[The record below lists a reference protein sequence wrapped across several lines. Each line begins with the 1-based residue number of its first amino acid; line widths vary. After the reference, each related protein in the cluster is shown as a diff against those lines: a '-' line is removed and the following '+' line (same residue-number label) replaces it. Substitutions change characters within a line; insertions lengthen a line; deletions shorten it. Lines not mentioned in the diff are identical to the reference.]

1 MLQDSLK
8 LQILMIF
15 PRNTIFWNCLGRKN
29 GMMKIG
35 IAVSPNNDFQF
46 NKLNEMSHTIFSN
59 AWRLQPIRVRH
70 MIFVHVLINLYY
82 VISISWTVWL
92 FSCTMMSI
100 YTLIK
105 VITGWHMLRIKER
118 NINKILNKSLSVGW
132 CNNLMSLLSESV
144 ETCYKL
150 VLVFDGVN

>member
-29 GMMKIG
+29 GFMKIG
-35 IAVSPNNDFQF
+35 IAVSPNSNFQF

-59 AWRLQPIRVRH
+59 AWRLQPIKVRL
-70 MIFVHVLINLYY
+70 MIFVHVLIDLYN
-82 VISISWTVWL
+82 VISISWLNTLWTVWL
-92 FSCTMMSI
+92 FPCTMMSI

-105 VITGWHMLRIKER
+105 VIIGWHMLRIKER

-132 CNNLMSLLSESV
+132 CNNLISFS
-144 ETCYKL
+144 C
-150 VLVFDGVN
+150 